1 MNEKQMVS
9 LWISDF
15 IFYHVLPDALEYLA
29 GILRC
34 TGFEAGGNSTVDL

>member
-15 IFYHVLPDALEYLA
+15 IFCHVLPDALEYLA

-34 TGFEAGGNSTVDL
+34 TGSEAGGNSTVDL